1 MASKM
6 NANQVALLREFIK
19 VVASKPEILHL
30 PELGF
35 FKEWLLKMGANIPA
49 KEEPAEKPKPKPE
62 PELEPEPE
70 PEPKVPDPDDMETA
84 SPASEASKEPE
95 KQEAT
100 VIA

>member
-62 PELEPEPE
+62 PEPEPE